1 MFGFGMAG
9 IAWRNLWRNKRRTLL
24 TLAAISFGLFLAIL
38 MTAMQDRSFAD
49 MIDSAAKMG
58 GGHVT
63 VQHPEYLDTP
73 TLTRTVVDA
82 DQVAKTV
89 EADPLVQRAVPRIS
103 GQAMVATAKSSYG
116 AFFVAYDP
124 SLEDDTTLGFLD
136 GEVEGELLSADSGN
150 GIVIGRK
157 LAQNLDVGLGDK
169 VVYTM
174 IDKEGEIVGA
184 LGRVRGL
191 ISTGAGSV
199 DAALM
204 LVPIQHLRKQL
215 QYGENEATQVA
226 LFLEDSRRSA
236 IVADRIGPQ
245 IEAHGDALTWY
256 DISPDLSGFI
266 AMKVGGAR
274 FFEGVI
280 LILVAASI
288 FNTMFVSV
296 LERTR
301 EFGIQLA
308 IGYSP
313 GQIRAMVVWE
323 SIWLAISGVLAGALF
338 TYPLYSYLE
347 KNGIDISAQIEAS
360 GQENIEVA
368 GVGFDTVLTIGI
380 FPENV
385 GLIVGAIVLSTIA
398 AGIYPAWRAGR
409 VEPVEAIKLI

>member
-1 MFGFGMAG
+1 MFGMAG
-9 IAWRNLWRNKRRTLL
+9 IAWRNLWRNRRRTLL

-73 TLTRTVVDA
+73 TLTRTVERA
-82 DQVAKTV
+82 DQVVALA
-89 EADPLVQRAVPRIS
+89 EADPLVKRAVPRIS
-103 GQAMVATAKSSYG
+103 GQAMVATAKASYG

-124 SLEDDTTLGFLD
+124 DVEDDTTLGFLD
-136 GEVEGELLSADSGN
+136 GTVDGELLAADSGN
-150 GIVIGRK
+150 GIVLGKK
-157 LAQNLDVGLGDK
+157 LAKNLDVGLGDK

-191 ISTGAGSV
+191 ISTGASSV
-199 DAALM
+199 DAALV
-204 LVPIQHLRKQL
+204 LIPIQHLRGQL
-215 QYGENEATQVA
+215 QYGEHEATQVA
-226 LFLEDSRRSA
+226 LFLEDSRRSLL
-236 IVADRIGPQ
+236 VADGLRDDLEP
-245 IEAHGDALTWY
+245 HGSALTWY

-288 FNTMFVSV
+288 FNTLFVSV

-313 GQIRAMVVWE
+313 GQIRAMVIWE
-323 SIWLAISGVLAGALF
+323 SLWLAITGVLLGGAF
-338 TYPLYSYLE
+338 TYPLYAYLYE
-347 KNGIDISAQIEAS
+347 NGIDISAQIEAA
-360 GQENIEVA
+360 GTEDLEVA
-368 GVGFDTVLTIGI
+368 GVGFDTVLKVGI

-385 GLIVGAIVLSTIA
+385 ALIVGAIVISTIA
-398 AGIYPAWRAGR
+398 AGLYPAWRAGR
-409 VEPVEAIKLI
+409 VEPVEAIKLV